1 MDQPTL
7 NYQNQP
13 SLNSNAKCLKVID
26 TFRKLLTRSRR
37 RQQFGS
43 RPLSNGWISR

>member
-26 TFRKLLTRSRR
+26 TFRE
-37 RQQFGS
+37 
-43 RPLSNGWISR
+43 PHDYEH